1 MFLFLMIG
9 CACFPH
15 IFSSV
20 FNYRALDES
29 SQNDPRFYST
39 NVFFK
44 YLRFLQFRLI
54 HNLLN
59 TVIGSDSQNRDALIE
74 LTMLATRFLGTK
86 HRAL

>member
-1 MFLFLMIG
+1 MIG

-20 FNYRALDES
+20 FNSRALAES
-29 SQNDPRFYST
+29 CLGDPCFYST
-39 NVFFK
+39 NIFFK
-44 YLRFLQFRLI
+44 YLRFLEFWLI
-54 HNLLN
+54 YNLLN
-59 TVIGSDSQNRDALIE
+59 TVMGSDAQNTDALTE